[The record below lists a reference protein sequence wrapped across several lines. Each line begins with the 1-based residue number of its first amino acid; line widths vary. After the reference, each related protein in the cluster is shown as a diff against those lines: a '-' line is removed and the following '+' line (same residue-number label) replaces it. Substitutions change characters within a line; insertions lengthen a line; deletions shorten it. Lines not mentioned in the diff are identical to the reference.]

1 MLQLSSDNKKGS
13 NWATRR
19 ARQAQ
24 SAKQA
29 DTAPGVHA
37 QLRSRD
43 SSGRLVVQF
52 GSAAAAGAALADAA
66 IVEVIAQNSAAD
78 V

>member
-1 MLQLSSDNKKGS
+1 MLQLSSGNKKGS
-13 NWATRR
+13 
-19 ARQAQ
+19 QGH
-24 SAKQA
+24 SAKKA
-29 DTAPGVHA
+29 ETAPNVHA

-66 IVEVIAQNSAAD
+66 IVEVIAQSSAVD